1 MRAGN
6 YAVWREREY
15 GRVSVYKPFVRLLW
29 RGEEPDE
36 GGFERDHRGVW
47 SRLVDRSEVSRLQSV
62 ETWAVWQGRRVEV
75 RSLRGDMAWIE
86 QWQWPAPDHPAA
98 QVLENGLWGGLVPV
112 GELTEVVETVTEVP
126 V

>member
-15 GRVSVYKPFVRLLW
+15 GCVSVYKPFVRLLW